1 MAIKLK
7 RTEIVDFSKSRPIH
21 QKKEYILCQNQ
32 VFRQIVCYLAELFR
46 QIVCYLA
53 ELFRQ
58 IVCYL
63 AELFRQ
69 IAFPKKNRKY
79 MLI

>member
-1 MAIKLK
+1 MTNKLNI
-7 RTEIVDFSKSRPIH
+7 TEIVDFSKTNSLIEE
-21 QKKEYILCQNQ
+21 KYILCQNQ
-32 VFRQIVCYLAELFR
+32 VFRQIVY
-46 QIVCYLA
+46 YLA

-69 IAFPKKNRKY
+69 IAFPFKTPTDKIWRFG
-79 MLI
+79 